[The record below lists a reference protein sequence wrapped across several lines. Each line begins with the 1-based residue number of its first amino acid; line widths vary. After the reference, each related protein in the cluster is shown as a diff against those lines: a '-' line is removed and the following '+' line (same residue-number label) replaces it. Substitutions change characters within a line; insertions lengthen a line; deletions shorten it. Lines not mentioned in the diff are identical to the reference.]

1 MIKIQPECVEWDVKL
16 LKKIRASLS
25 HSPTA
30 HGNAMKFDG
39 DGMTDA
45 DNPETQRIMFFSASQ
60 RVETLPRHQA
70 RGSSNI
76 EKHVTPMDPAVAS
89 KRKYDWGMMDYEVS
103 CTFSDNFVWIHIR
116 LAMNGTQHPKRDA
129 TQADASNPGQSGCQL

>member
-1 MIKIQPECVEWDVKL
+1 
-16 LKKIRASLS
+16 
-25 HSPTA
+25 
-30 HGNAMKFDG
+30 MKFDG

-89 KRKYDWGMMDYEVS
+89 KRKYDWGMMTTRCLVPS
-103 CTFSDNFVWIHIR
+103 QTILCGSISDW
-116 LAMNGTQHPKRDA
+116 Q
-129 TQADASNPGQSGCQL
+129 